1 MHDDYRPP
9 LADYWDSLETRYGV
23 GFTLDAIQ
31 LEELQELERHLRA
44 VVEQDPRVT
53 QVEKANL
60 GMVLR
65 HARSVL
71 QRRTGG

>member
-1 MHDDYRPP
+1 MQEDYRPP
-9 LADYWDSLETRYGV
+9 LADYWDALEARYGS
-23 GFTLDAIQ
+23 GFTLDAIGR
-31 LEELQELERHLRA
+31 EELRELERHLA
-44 VVEQDPRVT
+44 AAVEQDPRVT
-53 QVEKANL
+53 AVEKANL